1 MSRIIHRDVMEFEA
15 SPEQVRG
22 FITNPERIADY
33 YPGLIDYGT
42 FTPGKAIWCSGK
54 SGVSLLEVLE
64 QDSSGSRITLE
75 VITSNSVR
83 PPYSAAA
90 IKASAFLRMVEDWE
104 LEECAVGTR
113 LTKTWR
119 DLVKYRMK
127 WLPMGFIVR
136 RTAAAEHDKIIEA
149 WNRAARSA

>member
-1 MSRIIHRDVMEFEA
+1 MSRIIHRDVMEFSA
-15 SPEQVRG
+15 SPQQIRR
-22 FITNPERIADY
+22 FITDPERIADY
-33 YPGLIDYGT
+33 YPGLVDFGT
-42 FTPGKAIWCSGK
+42 FSPGKSIWCSGR
-54 SGVSLLEVLE
+54 SGVSLLEVME
-64 QDSSGSRITLE
+64 DESTRSRITLE

-104 LEECAVGTR
+104 LAECAGGTR

-119 DLVKYRMK
+119 DVVKYRMK
-127 WLPMGFIVR
+127 WLPMGFIIR

-149 WNRAARSA
+149 WNRAAGCA